1 MALFIPGWWI
11 VTIQKKWLA
20 NGDGWI
26 LENIQELVLV
36 AKFCPKIFETM
47 VFNWPWRFLGFQFQT
62 ENSTIRKC

>member
-26 LENIQELVLV
+26 LENIQELV
-36 AKFCPKIFETM
+36 AKFCPQFFQKM
-47 VFNWPWRFLGFQFQT
+47 VFNYWPWRFLGFQFLT